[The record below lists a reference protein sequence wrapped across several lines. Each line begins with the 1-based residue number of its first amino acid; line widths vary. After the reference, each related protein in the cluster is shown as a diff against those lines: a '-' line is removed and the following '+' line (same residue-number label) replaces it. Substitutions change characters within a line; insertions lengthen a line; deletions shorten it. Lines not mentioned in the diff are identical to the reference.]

1 VGLCEAYERN
11 IQSLGGIC
19 LPILAGEPSVEDY
32 VPWLTA
38 EAACLPKLFA
48 GVNENFISVTVEGVL
63 VMAGDSIDL
72 AARQAFATYSVA
84 DISFLGVRCP
94 KNCPRYHARLV
105 ALFWL

>member
-1 VGLCEAYERN
+1 VRRMSATFK
-11 IQSLGGIC
+11 
-19 LPILAGEPSVEDY
+19 ASV
-32 VPWLTA
+32 VSACQFWLVNLRSKITA